1 MLTKQLKALQK
12 HLVQLQI
19 QRIALTKEQK
29 QLLHEITFID
39 NNPIIE
45 IEFDDYRYEE
55 IKLESF
61 AVASGTCPNC
71 GKKY

>member
-1 MLTKQLKALQK
+1 MLTKQLKALKNYLDSLQAQK
-12 HLVQLQI
+12 KT
-19 QRIALTKEQK
+19 LTKEQK
-29 QLLHEITFID
+29 QLLHEINFID
-39 NNPIIE
+39 NSPIIE
-45 IEFDDYRYEE
+45 IEFEDYRYEE

>member
-1 MLTKQLKALQK
+1 MLTKQLKALKNHLDSLQAQK
-12 HLVQLQI
+12 K
-19 QRIALTKEQK
+19 ALTKEQK
-29 QLLHEITFID
+29 QLLHEINFID
-39 NNPIIE
+39 NSPVME
-45 IEFDDYRYEE
+45 IGFEDYRYEE